1 MSEAPPR
8 RRSSTRLSDATP
20 GDPRVRRRAAAA
32 MLSSVVVSTSVV
44 AAYFLLPLS
53 SALTTATVL
62 VLVGGMTAVAVLLGW
77 HLRSIIR
84 SPYPRVR
91 AVAALATTVPL
102 FLVVFATTYFVMSRT
117 QPENFSE
124 PLSRLDSA
132 YYTVTIFATV
142 GFGDITPD
150 TSVARA
156 TTMVQMVGDVILVG
170 LVAQVIVGAMRQGI
184 RRQESETSELP
195 SGRG

>member
-20 GDPRVRRRAAAA
+20 GNPGVRRRAAAA
-32 MLSSVVVSTSVV
+32 MLSSLLVSTAVV
-44 AAYFLLPLS
+44 TGYFLLPLS

-62 VLVGGMTAVAVLLGW
+62 VLAGGMTVVAVLLGW

-117 QPENFSE
+117 QPEHFSE
-124 PLSRLDSA
+124 PLSRVDSA

-195 SGRG
+195 R